1 VESFAKGNG
10 AAAPAHAPAPG
21 APAAP
26 PRPRPLAPVSVSA
39 EDEHVP
45 IRGLRARIAEQ
56 MVRSKQH
63 APHFMLAE
71 EVDVT
76 DLVALR
82 EAAKPEAEAA
92 GVKLTYLPFVMR
104 ALVQCFRRF
113 PTVNAVVDDEKNEY
127 VIRREI
133 NIGLATDTPDGLTVP
148 VVKHVDRL
156 SVLDLAAEVQ
166 RVTTAAREKKI
177 ALEDLKGGTFT
188 ITSAG
193 SIGGT
198 LATPILNY
206 PEVSILG
213 VYRIVERPVV
223 RNGQVVVRSMM
234 NVSTTHDHRIVDG
247 ATAARFLG
255 ELKRL
260 LETPG
265 LMLL

>member
-1 VESFAKGNG
+1 VV
-10 AAAPAHAPAPG
+10 
-21 APAAP
+21 
-26 PRPRPLAPVSVSA
+26 RA

-45 IRGLRARIAEQ
+45 VRGMRARIAEQ
-56 MVRSKQH
+56 MVRSKQF

-76 DLVALR
+76 ELVRLR
-82 EAAKPEAEAA
+82 EGAKAAAEER
-92 GVKLTYLPFVMR
+92 GVKLTYLPFVMK
-104 ALVQCFRRF
+104 ALVACFRKL
-113 PTVNAVVDDEKNEY
+113 PILNAVVDDAKHEY
-127 VIRREI
+127 VIRHEYNVGI
-133 NIGLATDTPDGLTVP
+133 ATDTPDGLTVP

-156 SVLDLAAEVQ
+156 SVLQIAAEIQ
-166 RVTTAAREKKI
+166 RLTAAARERKI
-177 ALEDLKGGTFT
+177 ALDDLKGGTFT

-223 RNGQVVVRSMM
+223 RDGQVVVRSMM
-234 NVSTTHDHRIVDG
+234 NVSSTHDHRIVDG
-247 ATAARFLG
+247 ATAARFLN

-260 LETPG
+260 LETPA
-265 LMLL
+265 LMLLEG